1 MRVSLLALALALAA
15 CSSPEPNP
23 GFVPGPSPEAP
34 PTTVAPTVSA
44 DSMIVDDPDR
54 RLEARIVYPVLMGDA
69 AAREAINEQILLV
82 ADGTWREMAPEEPL
96 GPEASEYE
104 RYSFDGSYEVTHLGD
119 GVLSLMQGLYAYT
132 GGAHG
137 NTFFFPQSYDLA
149 TGRPLALADAVQT
162 TPDGMRAL
170 QTAVLDGLLNEA
182 ADRFDIPRETVRDE
196 GYLWLDDVT
205 ATPEAFEGLWTLGA
219 DSLTVHYQP
228 YAVSSY
234 AAGTW
239 HIPVAYA
246 DLGPHL
252 GPVTRRL
259 AGR

>member
-1 MRVSLLALALALAA
+1 MA
-15 CSSPEPNP
+15 
-23 GFVPGPSPEAP
+23 
-34 PTTVAPTVSA
+34 APTVSA
-44 DSMIVDDPDR
+44 DSIVVDDPAR
-54 RLEARIVYPVLMGDA
+54 RLEARIVYPVLHGDV
-69 AAREAINEQILLV
+69 AAREAINEQMLLV
-82 ADGTWREMAPEEPL
+82 ADGAWRDMAPEEPL

-104 RYSFDGSYEVTHLGD
+104 RYSFDSSYEVTHLGD

-149 TGRPLALADAVQT
+149 TGRPLALDDAIATTPAGLAALRDAV
-162 TPDGMRAL
+162 L
-170 QTAVLDGLLNEA
+170 SGLLDEA
-182 ADRFDIPRETVRDE
+182 ADRFEVPRETVRDE

-205 ATPEAFEGLWTLGA
+205 ATPEAFDGIWTLGA
-219 DSLTVHYQP
+219 DSLTVHYEP

-239 HIPVAYA
+239 HIAVAYA
-246 DLGPHL
+246 DLAPHL